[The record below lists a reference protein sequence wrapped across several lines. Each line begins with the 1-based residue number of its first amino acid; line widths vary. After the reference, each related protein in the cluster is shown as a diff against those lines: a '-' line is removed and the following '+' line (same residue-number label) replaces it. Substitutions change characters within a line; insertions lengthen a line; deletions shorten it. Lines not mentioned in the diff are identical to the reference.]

1 MSVINISTLKES
13 KDKKEMSIIKKFYN
27 YLIIDFINN
36 FMAVDLDLFIEVA
49 V

>member
-1 MSVINISTLKES
+1 
-13 KDKKEMSIIKKFYN
+13 MSIIKKFYN
-27 YLIIDFINN
+27 YLIIDFTNN